1 MPSSVNHA
9 RVPWD
14 GGKVGGPWMD
24 RRFRDAGEEK
34 GKPYPAG
41 RERVRGTGVGD
52 PPLAVMR
59 RRARNGIA
67 DTAAGAQ
74 GEGERQERDGAP
86 DQLASSPA
94 GSSRRNDAPPSG

>member
-1 MPSSVNHA
+1 MDPDLAHVTSDEGRCGGRRMDVRSPDAPGEKAKPS
-9 RVPWD
+9 
-14 GGKVGGPWMD
+14 
-24 RRFRDAGEEK
+24 
-34 GKPYPAG
+34 PAG

-52 PPLAVMR
+52 PPLAVMP
-59 RRARNGIA
+59 RRARTGIA